1 MVAFTIEGGFLIG
14 NGELFVIH
22 ELRHKGLSISAI
34 ARRTG
39 LDRKTVRKYL
49 AQGLQAPRYGP
60 RAPRPQVLDPYRA
73 YLRERIEAYPR
84 LRATRL
90 LREIRELGYPGGYT
104 QLTAY
109 LREIR
114 PPLDRGF
121 EHRFET
127 AAGEQAQ
134 VDFAQFKTEFGDEP
148 GRVRVVWLFCLVLGY
163 SRFLTGQFV
172 YGQQLDS
179 VLRCHMQAFAELGG
193 VPRQILYDRM
203 KTAVLGET
211 ETRHVIYH
219 PRLLELAE
227 HYGFTPRACAP
238 YRAKTKGKV
247 ERPFSYIRD
256 DFFLAARFAT
266 LEDLNAQF
274 AAWRS
279 GVANVRRHGTTRQV
293 VSEAFAEERPQL
305 LPLPKTPF
313 NAVLSLQRRVSHDG
327 MVSVNGN
334 FYSVPD
340 RTRRRVVDVHTLAD
354 EVRIFEDRRLVA
366 VHPVLHGRGRRRVAA
381 GHRRW
386 PPPGSHTPQAD
397 SPVVL
402 PPAGHI
408 VHRRDLSVYDRIGDV
423 LAQGERS

>member
-1 MVAFTIEGGFLIG
+1 MVPFTSEGGILIG

-22 ELRHKGLSISAI
+22 ELRHQGLSISAI
-34 ARRTG
+34 ARQTG
-39 LDRKTVRKYL
+39 LDRKTVRKHL
-49 AQGLQAPRYGP
+49 EQGLQAPRYGP

-73 YLRERIEAYPR
+73 YLRERVEAYPR
-84 LRATRL
+84 MRATRL
-90 LREIRELGYPGGYT
+90 LREIRELGYPGGYS

-109 LREIR
+109 LREVR

-127 AAGEQAQ
+127 APGEQAQ
-134 VDFAQFKTEFGDEP
+134 VDFAQFKTVFTDEP
-148 GRVRVVWLFCLVLGY
+148 SRTCVVWLFSLVLGY
-163 SRFLTGQFV
+163 SRFLTGEFV
-172 YGQQLDS
+172 YGQHLAS

-211 ETRHVIYH
+211 EARHVIYH

-256 DFFLAARFAT
+256 DFFLAARFAN
-266 LEDLNAQF
+266 LKDLNAQF
-274 AAWRS
+274 AAWRCR
-279 GVANVRRHGTTRQV
+279 VANARCHGTTRRI
-293 VSEAFAEERPQL
+293 VSEAFAEEQPQL
-305 LPLPKTPF
+305 LALPNGPF

-334 FYSVPD
+334 LYSVPD
-340 RTRRRVVDVHTLAD
+340 RTRRRD
-354 EVRIFEDRRLVA
+354 RIDTASVQNALTRIAERQVA
-366 VHPVLHGRGRRRVAA
+366 SLHG
-381 GHRRW
+381 
-386 PPPGSHTPQAD
+386 
-397 SPVVL
+397 
-402 PPAGHI
+402 
-408 VHRRDLSVYDRIGDV
+408 
-423 LAQGERS
+423 ERQLI